1 MILSYK
7 AAAVALFISIALNFV
22 AFEGSLI
29 YEGVADKFALAVCI
43 VELKL
48 PFIEGA
54 IFFYI
59 GSFAMRLALNPLA
72 KVDRSIA
79 FIDFAQTMRNAFLL
93 DEDRTTLSSWPR

>member
-7 AAAVALFISIALNFV
+7 AAAVALFISIALKFV

-59 GSFAMRLALNPLA
+59 GSFAMRLALKPTSQG
-72 KVDRSIA
+72 RSIHR
-79 FIDFAQTMRNAFLL
+79 FYRFCPDHEECLFA
-93 DEDRTTLSSWPR
+93 